1 MSTNLQDSP
10 MTEQPVR
17 TPITRSVLMCKPDYF
32 TVVYRINPWMNPALP
47 TDTSLARFT
56 VGAILEFGWGHGHH
70 CAG

>member
-1 MSTNLQDSP
+1 MSTDLQDSP

-47 TDTSLARFT
+47 TDTSDRKS
-56 VGAILEFGWGHGHH
+56 VV
-70 CAG
+70 